1 MRMRMIIL
9 QLLCLRQQAFF
20 EVYHE
25 LLCGIPLMHNDEDGT
40 IILQSLC
47 LQHQNAFVVYHDLL
61 LGNTNA
67 RWTEGNHYVAR
78 IHTRFLILLYD
89 DEEVTIIMRICYDIP
104 FITQGRI
111 RSSSTAIYWVIFSLD
126 TANVPI
132 PRFISIQ
139 DSSTVDGSNLQ
150 KNVLIFCTTRFGH
163 RSTAFLR

>member
-1 MRMRMIIL
+1 MADVDDNDAVTHAAIVVATDVIKMRMIMPRIHDNEDGMIIL
-9 QLLCLRQQAFF
+9 QSLLCSRHQAFL
-20 EVYHE
+20 VLYHE

-89 DEEVTIIMRICYDIP
+89 DE
-104 FITQGRI
+104 
-111 RSSSTAIYWVIFSLD
+111 
-126 TANVPI
+126 
-132 PRFISIQ
+132 
-139 DSSTVDGSNLQ
+139 
-150 KNVLIFCTTRFGH
+150 
-163 RSTAFLR
+163 